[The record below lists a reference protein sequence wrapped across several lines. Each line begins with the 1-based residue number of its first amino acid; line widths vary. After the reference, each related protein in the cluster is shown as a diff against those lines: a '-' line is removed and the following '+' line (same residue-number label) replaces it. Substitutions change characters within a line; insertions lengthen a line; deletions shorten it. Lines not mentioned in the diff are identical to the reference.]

1 MKRSKRV
8 GGYARTCLCVVL
20 ALSVVPT
27 AQGYSVLTHE
37 AIIDATW
44 KDSIVPLLLKRFP
57 NTSPEEL
64 LKAHAYAY
72 GGAIIQDMG
81 YYPFGSKFFSDL
93 THYVCSGD
101 FVLNLLGEATDLDE
115 YAFALGAVS
124 HYVADNDGHPVA
136 TNRIVPMMF
145 PKLQQK
151 FGRTITYGDN
161 PAAHLKVEFSFDVI
175 QVAQGNFAPEAYHDF
190 VGFEVAKNSL
200 ERAFAKTYSMEMSNV
215 FASEDLAI
223 GTYRYTISS
232 ILPTMTKAAWSL
244 KKDEIQKAQPSAT
257 RKKFIYSLSRSEYR
271 KKWGKA
277 YKQPGFGAR
286 FIAFAFRLF
295 PKVGPFKALAFQP
308 TPPAAETMFMRSFN
322 ETLERYRALLT
333 ASDHGTLLLPN
344 KNFDTGELTQPGAY
358 RLADDTYAK
367 LLGKLDGKPVSSE
380 LRADILE
387 FYSNPNAPLAT
398 KRDDQAWKKV
408 MSQLDTLR
416 AAEPLHQSVAGG
428 SGAAKP

>member
-1 MKRSKRV
+1 VKHTNSV
-8 GGYARTCLCVVL
+8 GRYARAGLCVVL
-20 ALSVVPT
+20 VLGVVPI
-27 AQGYSVLTHE
+27 ADGYSVLTHE

-44 KDSIVPLLLKRFP
+44 KDNIVPLLLKRFP
-57 NTSPEEL
+57 NASPDEL

-93 THYVCSGD
+93 THYVRSGD
-101 FVLNLLGEATDLDE
+101 FVLNLLDEATDLNE

-136 TNRIVPMMF
+136 TNRVVPIMF

-175 QVAQGNFAPEAYHDF
+175 QVAQGNYAPEAYHDF
-190 VGFEVAKNSL
+190 VGFEVAQASL
-200 ERAFAKTYSMEMSNV
+200 ERAFLKTYSIDMSNLFV
-215 FASEDLAI
+215 SEDLAI

-257 RKKFIYSLSRSEYR
+257 RKKFIYSLSRSSYR
-271 KKWGKA
+271 KKWGKD

-286 FIAFAFRLF
+286 LIAFMFRVF
-295 PKVGPFKALAFQP
+295 PKVGPFKALAFQA

-322 ETLERYRALLT
+322 ETLERYRALLV
-333 ASDHGTLLLPN
+333 ASDHGVLLLPN
-344 KNFDTGELTQPGAY
+344 QNFDTGEPTKPGVY

-380 LRADILE
+380 LRADILN

-398 KRDDQAWKKV
+398 KRDDKAWKKV
-408 MSQLDTLR
+408 MNELDTLR
-416 AAEPLHQSVAGG
+416 AAEEVDHSVAGG
-428 SGAAKP
+428 NGAKP